1 MRNLSVEMD
10 RKIEAEK
17 DARRQRTAEEIL
29 DALKASG
36 MSRKEFAL
44 KMGRQPSE
52 VTKRLSGRHNFT
64 LDLLAEISVVLS
76 CPISG
81 AKDITVPMQSVDGYG
96 VKDSAHCLQDSN
108 CMIENIDL
116 PQTTISALIDKAG
129 KAGMSLREYVRTL
142 LAEKAAEK
150 SVSAYDFCG
159 IWPHDA
165 PDVEEIRSLRM
176 HNTLKEL

>member
-1 MRNLSVEMD
+1 MD

-52 VTKRLSGRHNFT
+52 VTKWLSGRHNFT

-129 KAGMSLREYVRTL
+129 KAGVSLREFYDSDKGPDELTYL
-142 LAEKAAEK
+142 LDDEEKNLILTIRLVKEETGDDRLI
-150 SVSAYDFCG
+150 AYLQG
-159 IWPHDA
+159 IL
-165 PDVEEIRSLRM
+165 EGRRK
-176 HNTLKEL
+176 N

>member
-1 MRNLSVEMD
+1 MD

-52 VTKRLSGRHNFT
+52 VTKWLSGRHNFT

-81 AKDITVPMQSVDGYG
+81 AKDITVPMQSV
-96 VKDSAHCLQDSN
+96 HH
-108 CMIENIDL
+108 L
-116 PQTTISALIDKAG
+116 P
-129 KAGMSLREYVRTL
+129 L
-142 LAEKAAEK
+142 L
-150 SVSAYDFCG
+150 SS
-159 IWPHDA
+159 
-165 PDVEEIRSLRM
+165 
-176 HNTLKEL
+176 